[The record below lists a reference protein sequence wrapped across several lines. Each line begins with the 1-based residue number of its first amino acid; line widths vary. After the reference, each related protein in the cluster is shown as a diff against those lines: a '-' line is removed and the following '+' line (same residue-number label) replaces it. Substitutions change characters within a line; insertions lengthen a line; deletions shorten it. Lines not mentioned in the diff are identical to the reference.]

1 MAIAQGIEDLDV
13 RAVEW
18 VKKNRRT
25 ATLSVAALALVGG
38 SLWFW
43 WTAQE
48 RREIFAERA
57 LSTARGSAEAGNLPL
72 ASSDLSRMV
81 STYGGT
87 RAAQE
92 ATLLLAQVQL
102 LQKQPALAVGNL
114 RKFLASS
121 PREEFRGPA
130 NGLLGAALEESAQP
144 LEAAKA
150 YEAAANA
157 TSYKGVEAQ
166 YLVDAGRTFATAGDT
181 AQAARVYER
190 VIKEFKSQS
199 AAAEAEVRLAELRK
213 SPPKEE

>member
-102 LQKQPALAVGNL
+102 VQKQPALAVGNL

>member
-1 MAIAQGIEDLDV
+1 VAIAQGIEDLDV

-166 YLVDAGRTFATAGDT
+166 YLVDAGRTFAAAGDT

>member
-1 MAIAQGIEDLDV
+1 VAIAQGIEDLDV

-102 LQKQPALAVGNL
+102 VQKQPALAVGNL